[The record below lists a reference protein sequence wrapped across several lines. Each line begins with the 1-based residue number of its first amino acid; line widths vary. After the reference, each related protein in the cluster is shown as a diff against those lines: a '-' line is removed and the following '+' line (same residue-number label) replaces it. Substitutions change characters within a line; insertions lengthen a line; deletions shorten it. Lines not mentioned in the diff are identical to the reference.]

1 MAKVRKIGRVP
12 AVQGS
17 TNEILQ
23 QPRENYRRVRL
34 LDLPDYAQAVW
45 HVRDEVYLEL
55 KLYGFN
61 SKNEPVQFVAPF
73 AFENEAKRNGVFKN
87 DAKLIDFAKAVFK
100 TQMTTIDP
108 DLDLKN
114 FTN

>member
-1 MAKVRKIGRVP
+1 MAKVKKIKVDTVILP
-12 AVQGS
+12 A
-17 TNEILQ
+17 L
-23 QPRENYRRVRL
+23 YRRVRL
-34 LDLPDYAQAVW
+34 MNLPDYAQAVW

-73 AFENEAKRNGVFKN
+73 VFENEDKRNLTFKN
-87 DAKLIDFAKAVFK
+87 DAKLIDFAKAVFI
-100 TQMTTIDP
+100 TQMSNIDP
-108 DLDLKN
+108 ECDTKN